1 MAGVSYLHFVTPG
14 LLVASVMQQ
23 AAGESMWPVLG
34 GVKWDRRYLAM
45 VATPLA
51 PDDVQRSVLLLVA
64 IRNALTASAF
74 LLVAT
79 LMGGIGSP
87 WAVLAVPAAVL
98 CGAAFTALLSGLAIR
113 QENDTTLSLV
123 YRLGIMPVFLFSGSF
138 FPISVLPAW
147 LRPVAWA
154 SPLWHG
160 VELARHAS
168 TADVH
173 WGADA
178 VHLVVLAGIVFAA
191 SAWARAGFRRPLTPG
206 SRHGGSGSSSSATC
220 SPIDA
225 SGTCSRRGS
234 PSRSCTCCRSASA
247 SATLW
252 ATSAACHTAT
262 SSHRG

>member
-1 MAGVSYLHFVTPG
+1 MLAGRIVERDYAIVRKVWLHGWIISSLLMPVLFLAAMGVGLGGVIDEHQRSVGGVSYLHFVAPG

-23 AAGESMWPVLG
+23 AAGDSMWPVLG

-45 VATPLA
+45 VATPLG
-51 PDDVQRSVLLLVA
+51 PDDVQRALLSWVA
-64 IRNALTASAF
+64 IRNAVSAVGF
-74 LLVAT
+74 LLVAS
-79 LMGGIGSP
+79 LMGGVASP

-160 VELARHAS
+160 VELARHAC
-168 TADVH
+168 TADPH
-173 WGADA
+173 WGADTL
-178 VHLVVLAGIVFAA
+178 HLVVLIAIVLAA
-191 SAWARAGFRRPLTPG
+191 SAWARTGFRRRLTP
-206 SRHGGSGSSSSATC
+206 
-220 SPIDA
+220 
-225 SGTCSRRGS
+225 
-234 PSRSCTCCRSASA
+234 
-247 SATLW
+247 
-252 ATSAACHTAT
+252 
-262 SSHRG
+262 